1 MDTHRYRIPSASAL
15 VAFESVARLGGVG
28 RAATELG
35 TSQSAI
41 SRHLKQLEGELGLPL
56 VAKSGRGITLT
67 SAGAAYFSAVS
78 SALDALDSAGRAVRI
93 SLMELTIACSH
104 EVSHLLLMP
113 RFAQLRSALGGDV
126 NIRILTCEYDATPD
140 MVRAGADITFEY
152 AARSPGA
159 RSARLLREE
168 IVPVAAP
175 EFMARH
181 ARHFHGPVS
190 AWCELPR
197 LALTKNNF
205 GWATWED
212 WFEAQSVT
220 PSTAPTAFFDN
231 YVYALEAAA
240 TGDGLALGWRG
251 FVDRYLDAG
260 TLVPVSGD
268 WLSCPSSLYAR
279 LSETGARKKQAAKC
293 LQFLSRMTR

>member
-1 MDTHRYRIPSASAL
+1 MSAL

-28 RAATELG
+28 RAAVELG

-56 VAKSGRGITLT
+56 VTKSGRGVVLT
-67 SAGAAYFSAVS
+67 SVGAGYFSSVS
-78 SALDALDSAGRAVRI
+78 SALDSLDSAGRAVGVA
-93 SLMELTIACSH
+93 LKELTIACSH

-113 RFAQLRSALGGDV
+113 RFAQLRGALGGDV
-126 NIRILTCEYDATPD
+126 NVRVLTCEYDAAAD
-140 MVRAGADITFEY
+140 MVRAGADVTFEY
-152 AARSPGA
+152 AARSPGS
-159 RSARLLREE
+159 RSARVLREE

-190 AWCELPR
+190 DWCHLPR

-205 GWATWED
+205 GWATWKD
-212 WFEAQSVT
+212 WFNAQSIT
-220 PSTAPTAFFDN
+220 PSTGPVAFFDN

-240 TGDGLALGWRG
+240 AGDGLALGWRG

-260 TLVPVSGD
+260 TLVPVNDG
-268 WLSCPSSLYAR
+268 WLSCSSSLYAR
-279 LSETGARKKQAAKC
+279 LSETGARKKFAVKC
-293 LQFLSRMTR
+293 LQFLSRMAR

>member
-1 MDTHRYRIPSASAL
+1 MNTRRYRIPSMSAL

-28 RAATELG
+28 RAALELG
-35 TSQSAI
+35 TSQSGI

-56 VAKSGRGITLT
+56 VTKSGRGVTLT
-67 SAGAAYFSAVS
+67 SVGAAYFSAVS
-78 SALDALDSAGRAVRI
+78 SALDALDSAGRVVRF
-93 SLMELTIACSH
+93 SLKELTIACSH

-126 NIRILTCEYDATPD
+126 KIRILTCEYDAVPD

-152 AARSPGA
+152 AARSPGG
-159 RSARLLREE
+159 RSARVLREE

-175 EFMARH
+175 DFAARH
-181 ARHFHGPVS
+181 ARQLRGAIS
-190 AWCELPR
+190 NWCDLPR
-197 LALTKNNF
+197 LSLTKDNF

-212 WFEAQSVT
+212 WFAARSVS
-220 PSTAPTAFFDN
+220 PSTAPVAFFDN

-240 TGDGLALGWRG
+240 AGDGLALGWRG

-260 TLVPVSGD
+260 TLVTVGD
-268 WLSCPSSLYAR
+268 GWLSCSSSLYAR
-279 LSETGARKKQAAKC
+279 LSETGSRKKSAAKC
-293 LQFLSRMTR
+293 LQFLSKMAR